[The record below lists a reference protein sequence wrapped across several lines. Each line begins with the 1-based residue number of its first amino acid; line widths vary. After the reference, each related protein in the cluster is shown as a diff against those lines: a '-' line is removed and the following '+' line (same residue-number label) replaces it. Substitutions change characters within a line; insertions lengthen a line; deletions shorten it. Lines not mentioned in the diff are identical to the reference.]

1 MYQPMTLPDLL
12 FAAADRA
19 GYVNSS
25 GKLKRKELADALGIG
40 EQALSS
46 YMKGSR
52 DVSTE
57 QLNNMLTSLC
67 VYGIAPFK
75 GNQWMALD
83 VDYKARSDE
92 IVSNKMIALER
103 DNQQKA
109 QQIAALKA
117 EIDMLKNQ
125 LSNKIDI
132 VDKPVDQQIE
142 ANGDA
147 IVGEPVMKDL
157 SNKSDIVDKPVNQQ
171 KSTGGRPAKF
181 KVEQLEQW
189 LKEQGGYKGTIDDL
203 ALHAFG
209 KVGKDGKL
217 HGAPGRHWMYKAL
230 AKLEDEGKIAKEAAT
245 RSGINIVA

>member
-19 GYVNSS
+19 GYVNGS
-25 GKLKRKELADALGIG
+25 GKLKRKELADVLGIG
-40 EQALSS
+40 EQALNS
-46 YMKGSR
+46 YLTGSR
-52 DVSTE
+52 DISTE
-57 QLNNMLTSLC
+57 RLNNMLVLLG

-103 DNQQKA
+103 NNQQKA

-125 LSNKIDI
+125 LSNKSDI
-132 VDKPVDQQIE
+132 VDKPVNQQIE
-142 ANGDA
+142 TNGDA
-147 IVGEPVMKDL
+147 IVGEPVMTGL
-157 SNKSDIVDKPVNQQ
+157 NNKSDIVDKPVNQQ
-171 KSTGGRPAKF
+171 KAGGRPAKF

-209 KVGKDGKL
+209 KVGKDGKMR
-217 HGAPGRHWMYKAL
+217 GAPGRHWMYKAL
-230 AKLEDEGKIAKEAAT
+230 AKLESEGKITKEAAT

>member
-40 EQALSS
+40 EQALNS

-57 QLNNMLTSLC
+57 QLNNMLTLLG

-103 DNQQKA
+103 NNQQKA

-125 LSNKIDI
+125 LNNKSDI
-132 VDKPVDQQIE
+132 VDKPVNQQIE
-142 ANGDA
+142 TNGDA
-147 IVGEPVMKDL
+147 IVGEPVMTGL
-157 SNKSDIVDKPVNQQ
+157 NNKSDIVDKPVNQQ
-171 KSTGGRPAKF
+171 KAGGRPAKF

-189 LKEQGGYKGTIDDL
+189 LKEQGGYKGTIDEL

-209 KVGKDGKL
+209 KVGKDGKIR
-217 HGAPGRHWMYKAL
+217 GAPGRHWMYKAL
-230 AKLEDEGKIAKEAAT
+230 AKLESEGKIAKEAAT

>member
-40 EQALSS
+40 EQALNS

-57 QLNNMLTSLC
+57 QLNNMLTLLG

-92 IVSNKMIALER
+92 IVSNKMIALVR

-117 EIDMLKNQ
+117 EIDMLKKQ
-125 LSNKIDI
+125 
-132 VDKPVDQQIE
+132 
-142 ANGDA
+142 
-147 IVGEPVMKDL
+147 L
-157 SNKSDIVDKPVNQQ
+157 SNKSDIAEEPVKQQ
-171 KSTGGRPAKF
+171 KAAGGRPARF

-230 AKLEDEGKIAKEAAT
+230 AKLEDEGKIVKEAAT

>member
-19 GYVNSS
+19 GYVNGS

-40 EQALSS
+40 EQALNS
-46 YMKGSR
+46 YLTGSR
-52 DVSTE
+52 DISTE
-57 QLNNMLTSLC
+57 RLNNMLVLLG

-103 DNQQKA
+103 NNQQKA

-132 VDKPVDQQIE
+132 VDKPVNQQIE
-142 ANGDA
+142 TNGDA
-147 IVGEPVMKDL
+147 IVGEPVMTGL
-157 SNKSDIVDKPVNQQ
+157 SNKIDIVDKPVNQQ
-171 KSTGGRPAKF
+171 KAGGRPAKF

-209 KVGKDGKL
+209 KIGKDGKMR
-217 HGAPGRHWMYKAL
+217 GAPGRHWMYKAL

>member
-1 MYQPMTLPDLL
+1 MEYMDWVELGMNKRARKMT
-12 FAAADRA
+12 R
-19 GYVNSS
+19 
-25 GKLKRKELADALGIG
+25 
-40 EQALSS
+40 Q
-46 YMKGSR
+46 
-52 DVSTE
+52 DVAE
-57 QLNNMLTSLC
+57 AM
-67 VYGIAPFK
+67 GFK
-75 GNQWMALD
+75 GKGAASHKFKGRRDTTNKTADD
-83 VDYKARSDE
+83 VFKMLAAVGWQAVIFDSNGK
-92 IVSNKMIALER
+92 IVMGTAHVDSPDGME
-103 DNQQKA
+103 QKF
-109 QQIAALKA
+109 IKRCEELTRENEALKA

-125 LSNKIDI
+125 LNNKIDI
-132 VDKPVDQQIE
+132 VDKPVNQQIE
-142 ANGDA
+142 TKGDA

-157 SNKSDIVDKPVNQQ
+157 SNKSDIAEEPAKQQ
-171 KSTGGRPAKF
+171 KAVGGRPAKF

>member
-40 EQALSS
+40 EQALNS

-57 QLNNMLTSLC
+57 QLNNMLTLLG

-92 IVSNKMIALER
+92 IVSNKMITLER

-117 EIDMLKNQ
+117 EIDMLKKQ
-125 LSNKIDI
+125 LSNK
-132 VDKPVDQQIE
+132 
-142 ANGDA
+142 
-147 IVGEPVMKDL
+147 
-157 SNKSDIVDKPVNQQ
+157 SNIVDKPVNQQ
-171 KSTGGRPAKF
+171 IEAKSAAIAEEPVKQQKAAGGRPAKF

-189 LKEQGGYKGTIDDL
+189 LKEQGGYKGTVDDL

-230 AKLEDEGKIAKEAAT
+230 AKLEDEGKIVKEAAT

>member
-19 GYVNSS
+19 GYVNSN
-25 GKLKRKELADALGIG
+25 GKLKRKELADALCIG

-57 QLNNMLTSLC
+57 QLNNMLTLLG

-92 IVSNKMIALER
+92 IVSNKMIALAR
-103 DNQQKA
+103 NNQQKA

-125 LSNKIDI
+125 LN
-132 VDKPVDQQIE
+132 
-142 ANGDA
+142 
-147 IVGEPVMKDL
+147 
-157 SNKSDIVDKPVNQQ
+157 NKSDIVDKPVNQQ
-171 KSTGGRPAKF
+171 IEANGDDIVVEPVMTGLSNKSDIVEKPVNQQKAGGRPAKF

-209 KVGKDGKL
+209 KIGKDGKL

>member
-1 MYQPMTLPDLL
+1 MEYMDWVELGMNKRARKMTRQDVAEAMGFKGKGAASHKFKGRRDTTNKTADDVFKMLAAVGWQAVIFDSNGKIVMGTAHVDSPDGMEQK
-12 FAAADRA
+12 FI
-19 GYVNSS
+19 
-25 GKLKRKELADALGIG
+25 KRCEELAR
-40 EQALSS
+40 EN
-46 YMKGSR
+46 
-52 DVSTE
+52 E
-57 QLNNMLTSLC
+57 
-67 VYGIAPFK
+67 
-75 GNQWMALD
+75 
-83 VDYKARSDE
+83 
-92 IVSNKMIALER
+92 
-103 DNQQKA
+103 
-109 QQIAALKA
+109 ALKA

-125 LSNKIDI
+125 LNNKSDI
-132 VDKPVDQQIE
+132 VEKPVNQQIE
-142 ANGDA
+142 TKGDA

-157 SNKSDIVDKPVNQQ
+157 SNKSNIAEEPAKQQ
-171 KSTGGRPAKF
+171 KAVGGRPAKF

>member
-1 MYQPMTLPDLL
+1 MEYMDWVELGMNKRARKMTRQDVAEAMGFKGKGAASHKFKGRRDTTNKTADDVFKMLAAVGWQAVIFDSNGKIVMGTAHVDSPDGMEQK
-12 FAAADRA
+12 FI
-19 GYVNSS
+19 
-25 GKLKRKELADALGIG
+25 KRCEELAR
-40 EQALSS
+40 EN
-46 YMKGSR
+46 
-52 DVSTE
+52 E
-57 QLNNMLTSLC
+57 
-67 VYGIAPFK
+67 
-75 GNQWMALD
+75 
-83 VDYKARSDE
+83 
-92 IVSNKMIALER
+92 
-103 DNQQKA
+103 
-109 QQIAALKA
+109 ALKA

-125 LSNKIDI
+125 LNNKSDI
-132 VDKPVDQQIE
+132 VDKPVNQQIE
-142 ANGDA
+142 TKGDA

-157 SNKSDIVDKPVNQQ
+157 SNKSDIAEKPAKQQ
-171 KSTGGRPAKF
+171 KAVGGRPAKF